1 VDGQQRLRKQDMWV
15 SEPGTV
21 AAADGDDE
29 DAGSKE
35 EREAVVAKF
44 LEKHG
49 FMVDDLVGDDPDIA
63 VQRSQLKILILHVIS
78 IIQRCTTAVMF
89 GFFHFRYISI
99 TQLGMLLSLHAFII
113 GYLLLV
119 KPYASWILLLSDIL
133 AYLCEL
139 TILAVAV
146 MLQGKPQYNQ
156 QQQMSHALIA
166 CYFFD
171 VAAMVVPELLRY
183 VAMGW
188 AWVQARKQRQLLAA
202 QGKAAASAAVSK
214 HSSRRFPPAADSDGV
229 VKVTKRSMGGKEGTA
244 QAAAAAAAALKLSGS
259 GASERPGS

>member
-1 VDGQQRLRKQDMWV
+1 VAPAGDEDEDEDKEQQREAAV
-15 SEPGTV
+15 S
-21 AAADGDDE
+21 
-29 DAGSKE
+29 
-35 EREAVVAKF
+35 KF

-49 FMVDDLVGDDPDIA
+49 FMVDDLVGDDPHIA
-63 VQRSQLKILILHVIS
+63 VQRSQLRILILHVIS
-78 IIQRCTTAVMF
+78 IVQRCTTAVMF
-89 GFFHFRYISI
+89 GFFHFRYISV
-99 TQLGMLLSLHAFII
+99 TQLGMLLSLHAFFI
-113 GYLLLV
+113 GYLVLV

-156 QQQMSHALIA
+156 QQQMSHALVT

-171 VAAMVVPELLRY
+171 VAAMIVPELLRY

-202 QGKAAASAAVSK
+202 QGQKAASAAVST
-214 HSSRRFPPAADSDGV
+214 HTSRRFPPPDSDGL
-229 VKVTKRSMGGKEGTA
+229 VKVTKRSMGGKEGAA
-244 QAAAAAAAALKLSGS
+244 QASAAAAAALKLSGS
-259 GASERPGS
+259 GGK